1 MTNETKQPTVVGGI
15 NLSTRTKSKT
25 FWVAII
31 SAVAVFAN
39 QITGAFGLDYSAQI
53 EQGVNIVGSIL
64 TLLAGLG
71 IIVDNNTKGIKDS
84 EIVQTD
90 YTKPRDSKD
99 PNEFVQWQNDS
110 LLTDVTPER
119 KEKEPEEFDTSQPFT
134 DDSDEVEF
142 DVAEYEDD
150 EELPRG
156 ASKFHDDSV
165 LKDGKEDE
173 SVKDDFVENI
183 DDVVI
188 DDSVNSNKEDTDKVV
203 KKTVTKEVT
212 DDKKESD
219 K

>member
-1 MTNETKQPTVVGGI
+1 MANETKQPKVVGGI

-84 EIVQTD
+84 DIVQTD

-99 PNEFVQWQNDS
+99 PNEFVQWQANANTASTFELDNY
-110 LLTDVTPER
+110 ENNA
-119 KEKEPEEFDTSQPFT
+119 EPDT
-134 DDSDEVEF
+134 DDSDEVP
-142 DVAEYEDD
+142 AIEDEIDGGSAPSQD
-150 EELPRG
+150 EEDTEE
-156 ASKFHDDSV
+156 H
-165 LKDGKEDE
+165 GKVFAEE
-173 SVKDDFVENI
+173 EVK
-183 DDVVI
+183 
-188 DDSVNSNKEDTDKVV
+188 
-203 KKTVTKEVT
+203 
-212 DDKKESD
+212 
-219 K
+219 

>member
-1 MTNETKQPTVVGGI
+1 MTNETKQPKVVGGI

-84 EIVQTD
+84 DIVQTD

-99 PNEFVQWQNDS
+99 PNEFVQWQANANTASTFELDNY
-110 LLTDVTPER
+110 ENNA
-119 KEKEPEEFDTSQPFT
+119 EPDT
-134 DDSDEVEF
+134 DDSDEVL
-142 DVAEYEDD
+142 AIEDEIDGGSAPSQD
-150 EELPRG
+150 EEDTEE
-156 ASKFHDDSV
+156 H
-165 LKDGKEDE
+165 GKVFAEE
-173 SVKDDFVENI
+173 EVK
-183 DDVVI
+183 
-188 DDSVNSNKEDTDKVV
+188 
-203 KKTVTKEVT
+203 
-212 DDKKESD
+212 
-219 K
+219 

>member
-1 MTNETKQPTVVGGI
+1 MANETKQPKVVGGI

-84 EIVQTD
+84 DIVQTD

-99 PNEFVQWQNDS
+99 PNEFVQWQANANTASTFELDNYENNAEPDS
-110 LLTDVTPER
+110 
-119 KEKEPEEFDTSQPFT
+119 
-134 DDSDEVEF
+134 DDSDEVL
-142 DVAEYEDD
+142 AIEDEIDGGSAPSQD
-150 EELPRG
+150 EEDTEE
-156 ASKFHDDSV
+156 H
-165 LKDGKEDE
+165 GKVFAEE
-173 SVKDDFVENI
+173 EVK
-183 DDVVI
+183 
-188 DDSVNSNKEDTDKVV
+188 
-203 KKTVTKEVT
+203 
-212 DDKKESD
+212 
-219 K
+219 

>member
-84 EIVQTD
+84 DIVQTD

-99 PNEFVQWQNDS
+99 PNEFVQWQANANTASTFELDNYENNAEPDS
-110 LLTDVTPER
+110 
-119 KEKEPEEFDTSQPFT
+119 
-134 DDSDEVEF
+134 DDSDEVL
-142 DVAEYEDD
+142 AIEDEIDGGSVPSQD
-150 EELPRG
+150 EEDTEE
-156 ASKFHDDSV
+156 H
-165 LKDGKEDE
+165 GKVFAEE
-173 SVKDDFVENI
+173 EVK
-183 DDVVI
+183 
-188 DDSVNSNKEDTDKVV
+188 
-203 KKTVTKEVT
+203 
-212 DDKKESD
+212 
-219 K
+219 

>member
-1 MTNETKQPTVVGGI
+1 MANETKQPKVVGGI

-84 EIVQTD
+84 DIVQTD

-99 PNEFVQWQNDS
+99 PNEFVQWQANANTASTFELDNY
-110 LLTDVTPER
+110 ENNA
-119 KEKEPEEFDTSQPFT
+119 EPDT
-134 DDSDEVEF
+134 DDSDEVL
-142 DVAEYEDD
+142 AIEDEIDGGSAPSQD
-150 EELPRG
+150 EEDTEE
-156 ASKFHDDSV
+156 H
-165 LKDGKEDE
+165 GKVFAEE
-173 SVKDDFVENI
+173 EVK
-183 DDVVI
+183 
-188 DDSVNSNKEDTDKVV
+188 
-203 KKTVTKEVT
+203 
-212 DDKKESD
+212 
-219 K
+219 

>member
-71 IIVDNNTKGIKDS
+71 IIVDNNTKGLKDS
-84 EIVQTD
+84 DIVQTD

-99 PNEFVQWQNDS
+99 PNEFVQWQADANTASTFELDNY
-110 LLTDVTPER
+110 ENNA
-119 KEKEPEEFDTSQPFT
+119 EPDT
-134 DDSDEVEF
+134 DDSDEVP
-142 DVAEYEDD
+142 AIEDEIDGGSAPSQD
-150 EELPRG
+150 EEDTEE
-156 ASKFHDDSV
+156 H
-165 LKDGKEDE
+165 GKVFAEE
-173 SVKDDFVENI
+173 EVK
-183 DDVVI
+183 
-188 DDSVNSNKEDTDKVV
+188 
-203 KKTVTKEVT
+203 
-212 DDKKESD
+212 
-219 K
+219 

>member
-1 MTNETKQPTVVGGI
+1 MANETKQPKVVGGI

-31 SAVAVFAN
+31 SAVAVFTN

-99 PNEFVQWQNDS
+99 PNEFVQWQANANTASTFELDNYENNAEPDS
-110 LLTDVTPER
+110 
-119 KEKEPEEFDTSQPFT
+119 
-134 DDSDEVEF
+134 DDSDEVL
-142 DVAEYEDD
+142 AIEDEIDGGSAPSQD
-150 EELPRG
+150 EEDTEE
-156 ASKFHDDSV
+156 H
-165 LKDGKEDE
+165 GKVFAEE
-173 SVKDDFVENI
+173 EVK
-183 DDVVI
+183 
-188 DDSVNSNKEDTDKVV
+188 
-203 KKTVTKEVT
+203 
-212 DDKKESD
+212 
-219 K
+219 

>member
-1 MTNETKQPTVVGGI
+1 MANETKQPTVVGGI

-84 EIVQTD
+84 DIVQTD

-99 PNEFVQWQNDS
+99 PNEFVQWQANANTASTFELDNYENNAEPDS
-110 LLTDVTPER
+110 
-119 KEKEPEEFDTSQPFT
+119 
-134 DDSDEVEF
+134 DDSDEVL
-142 DVAEYEDD
+142 AIEDEIDGGSAPSQD
-150 EELPRG
+150 EEDTEEHCKVF
-156 ASKFHDDSV
+156 A
-165 LKDGKEDE
+165 EE
-173 SVKDDFVENI
+173 EVK
-183 DDVVI
+183 
-188 DDSVNSNKEDTDKVV
+188 
-203 KKTVTKEVT
+203 
-212 DDKKESD
+212 
-219 K
+219 

>member
-71 IIVDNNTKGIKDS
+71 IIVDNNTKGLKDS

-99 PNEFVQWQNDS
+99 PNEFVQWQANANTASTFELDNYENNAEPDS
-110 LLTDVTPER
+110 
-119 KEKEPEEFDTSQPFT
+119 
-134 DDSDEVEF
+134 DDSDEVP
-142 DVAEYEDD
+142 AIEDEIDGGSAPSQD
-150 EELPRG
+150 EEDTEE
-156 ASKFHDDSV
+156 H
-165 LKDGKEDE
+165 GKVFAEE
-173 SVKDDFVENI
+173 EVK
-183 DDVVI
+183 
-188 DDSVNSNKEDTDKVV
+188 
-203 KKTVTKEVT
+203 
-212 DDKKESD
+212 
-219 K
+219 